1 VTTGPGSATALSE
14 IFSSRLTSLCV
25 ITACVGGLLFGF
37 DQGLLS
43 IILVMPKFLSD
54 FPDVD
59 TAVSSSA
66 GFNKG

>member
-1 VTTGPGSATALSE
+1 
-14 IFSSRLTSLCV
+14 
-25 ITACVGGLLFGF
+25 
-37 DQGLLS
+37 
-43 IILVMPKFLSD
+43 LVMPKFLSD